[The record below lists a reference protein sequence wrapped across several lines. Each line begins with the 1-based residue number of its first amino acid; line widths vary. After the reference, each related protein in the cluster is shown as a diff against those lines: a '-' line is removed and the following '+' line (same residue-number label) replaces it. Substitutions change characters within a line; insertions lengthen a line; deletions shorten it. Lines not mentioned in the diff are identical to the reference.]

1 MTVWTAAF
9 PGGLYRDLRKL
20 LFSTAPRENGC
31 FLLVRHY
38 RTRRSAGLLVAGIL
52 EPDGGSWNRASAS
65 ELEPSSSFVN
75 RCAVKAGA
83 GDFGLVFAHTHPNSR
98 RAEFSQIDKESNSRL
113 LENLGQVL
121 PDRPSGSFV
130 FGAED
135 ERGVVRD
142 TDGSFHRVARVR
154 VAGPTLD
161 RLSSTHKDPPARFD
175 RQTRA
180 LGHRAQSRLQDLLVT
195 VVGAGGTGSSVAV
208 QLARMGVGRL
218 RLIDMDTVDSTN
230 LPRVYG
236 ATDADVGRPKS
247 VVVGEHV
254 SSFSE
259 CRVEAVCADASTE
272 AARDEL
278 IDSDV
283 MFACTDNLTS
293 RCALNEISSRYLVPL
308 IDVGCR
314 IRLADGGDVL
324 QAAAKVQAVTPDGP
338 CLWCTGT
345 LDGHAILQES
355 LSAQERGR
363 LADEGYHDG
372 LEVQP
377 SVVSLTT
384 MAASMAVNKLIGM
397 MGVFGANPDSRQQME
412 IKDGFVISDSPE
424 AKNDCICA
432 TTKGVP
438 FPGR

>member
-1 MTVWTAAF
+1 MWTVAF
-9 PGGLYRDLRKL
+9 TGSMYRDLRKL

-38 RTRRSAGLLVAGIL
+38 RTKKSAGLLVAGIL
-52 EPDGGSWNRASAS
+52 EPDAGSWNKASRM

-75 RCAVKAGA
+75 MCAVRAGE
-83 GDFGLVFAHTHPNSR
+83 GDFGLVFVHSHPSSH
-98 RAEFSQIDKESNSRL
+98 RAEFSKIDKESNARL
-113 LENLGQVL
+113 LENLGQIL
-121 PDRPSGSFV
+121 PDRPLGSLV
-130 FGAED
+130 LGMDDA
-135 ERGVVRD
+135 RGVVRD
-142 TDGSFHRVARVR
+142 ADGTFYPVARIR
-154 VAGPTLD
+154 VAGHTIDHPSGPCGD
-161 RLSSTHKDPPARFD
+161 SPAKFD

-180 LGHRAQSRLQDLLVT
+180 LGPRAQSRLQDLLVT

-218 RLIDMDTVDSTN
+218 RLIDMDSVDPTN

-236 ATDADVGRPKS
+236 ATESDVGRPKS

-254 SSFSE
+254 SSFSG
-259 CRVEAVCADASTE
+259 CSVEAVCADASTD
-272 AARDEL
+272 AVRDAL
-278 IDSDV
+278 IESDIL
-283 MFACTDNLTS
+283 FACTDNLTS
-293 RCALNEISSRYLVPL
+293 RCVLNEISSRYLVPL

-314 IRLADGGDVL
+314 IRLADGGGVL

-345 LDGHAILQES
+345 LDGHVILQES
-355 LSAQERGR
+355 LTVQERTR
-363 LADEGYHDG
+363 LADEGYYDG
-372 LEVQP
+372 LESQP

-384 MAASMAVNKLIGM
+384 LAASMAVNKLIGM
-397 MGVFGANPDSRQQME
+397 LGVFGENQDSRQQME
-412 IKDGFVISDSPE
+412 IKDGFVISDSPK
-424 AKNDCICA
+424 AKADCICA